1 MREQFPPEIEAV
13 RRTLYPVANKARE
26 NEENKVRLV
35 RDRLYIN
42 NVEYKQTN
50 TTKTE
55 SMKPR
60 KQNDYTKHSQQRT
73 NENFSQPHAR
83 IFKSRNIRR
92 ANNGGP
98 VHLDFTTPNRFSV
111 FNARQNDN
119 ETVSSPAGN
128 RKQKAS
134 SPLEND
140 QNVKKLRDNVSATH
154 RSPWTLLHSDLFYN
168 NSQQSLRKSRTVNM
182 CHVTIPPLGM
192 QTKVSRTR
200 KAWGTTGKATIR
212 HMIM

>member
-13 RRTLYPVANKARE
+13 RRTLYPVAKKARE

-60 KQNDYTKHSQQRT
+60 KLNDYTKHSQQRT
-73 NENFSQPHAR
+73 NENFSQPHTR

-92 ANNGGP
+92 TNNGGP

-119 ETVSSPAGN
+119 EIVSSPAGN

-140 QNVKKLRDNVSATH
+140 QNVKKLRDNVSANMPLSPQEPMDTTTH
-154 RSPWTLLHSDLFYN
+154 RPVLQQLAAVVTQEP
-168 NSQQSLRKSRTVNM
+168 NSQ
-182 CHVTIPPLGM
+182 H
-192 QTKVSRTR
+192 VSRDNSPVR
-200 KAWGTTGKATIR
+200 NADESVS
-212 HMIM
+212 H